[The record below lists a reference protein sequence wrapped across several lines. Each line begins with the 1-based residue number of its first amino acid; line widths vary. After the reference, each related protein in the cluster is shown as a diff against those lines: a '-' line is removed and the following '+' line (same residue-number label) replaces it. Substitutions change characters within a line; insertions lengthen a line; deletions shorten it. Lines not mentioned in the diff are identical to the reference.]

1 MEIVQL
7 ETFLAILEHGSFSRA
22 AEVLH
27 CTQSTVSFRIKA
39 LEDSVGSVLIERRA
53 RPLRPTTAGALLRGH
68 AERMMAERHEA
79 LSRLREHEAGE
90 AGRLVVAAST
100 IAAAYLLPPAL
111 ATLRGQSP
119 GIHVSIEVSDS
130 SRALAALRT
139 RDCDLAVVGAR
150 DQDKR
155 LIHTPVATDEILLV
169 ARPDLAEA
177 WGGSS
182 ALEALTRAPLILRE
196 EGSGTLEA
204 VADILARR
212 AAAGPSGPTVRVGS
226 STAARQCLLAGL
238 GVSFIS
244 RLAVGEDLERGRLVT
259 VAFPGTPVT
268 RSFFAARLRAAEPSE
283 PLQALLRALAEH
295 PYRNHRY

>member
-1 MEIVQL
+1 MEILQL

-39 LEDSVGSVLIERRA
+39 LEDSVGTVLIERRA
-53 RPLRPTTAGALLRGH
+53 RPLRPTAGGALLRGH
-68 AERMMAERHEA
+68 AERMVAERDEA
-79 LSRLREHEAGE
+79 LSRLRERAAGG
-90 AGRLVVAAST
+90 AGQLVVAAST

-111 ATLRGQSP
+111 ATLRTHSP
-119 GIHVSIEVSDS
+119 GIHVSVEVSDS

-139 RDCDLAVVGAR
+139 RECDLAVVGAR

-155 LIHTPVATDEILLV
+155 LIQAPIATDEILLV

-177 WGGSS
+177 WGAPS
-182 ALEALTRAPLILRE
+182 ALEALRKAPLILRE
-196 EGSGTLEA
+196 EGSGTLGA
-204 VADILARR
+204 VADILAHR

-244 RLAVGEDLERGRLVT
+244 RMAVREDLELGRLVPL
-259 VAFPGTPVT
+259 VFPGTPVT
-268 RSFFAARLRAAEPSE
+268 RRFIAARLRAAEPSG
-283 PLQALLRALAEH
+283 PLLELLRALAEDR
-295 PYRNHRY
+295 YRNDR